1 MSLYGMMR
9 TGISGMNGQ
18 ANRLSAVSDNIA
30 NSSTTG
36 YKRASTE
43 FSSLVL
49 PSSGGEYNSGG
60 IQTKIR
66 YHISDDGSLRYTTS
80 STDLALQGNGFFIVS
95 NSSGTPYLTRAGS
108 FVPDPEGNLVNTAG
122 YYLMGYPI
130 TNGMANPV
138 ANGYQGLE
146 KISIAQND
154 LIADPSRTG
163 IFTANLP
170 AGASVIAA
178 ADRPPTNTTAS
189 AQYTAKTSIQT
200 FDNLGNVVVVDL
212 YFIKTADNTW
222 EVAAYDQAKAAA
234 SGGFPYTP
242 PTPLTTETYTF
253 DGVTGKLT
261 STDKSISINIPS
273 GQALEI
279 DFSATKQLAGDYT
292 PIEVKVD
299 GNSPSPI
306 DNVDIGPDG
315 TVMAIYKNG
324 AKRAI
329 YKIALAD
336 VPSPDNLL
344 VMSGNVFSPSADS
357 GDIQVGFAGAGSFGS
372 LTAGALE
379 QSTAD
384 IAQDLTDMIEAQ
396 RNYTANSKVFQTG
409 ADLMD
414 VLVNLKR

>member
-60 IQTKIR
+60 IETTVR
-66 YHISDDGSLRYTTS
+66 HHISDDGSLRYTTS
-80 STDLALQGNGFFIVS
+80 STDLALQGKGFFIVS
-95 NSSGTPYLTRAGS
+95 NASGTPYLTRAGS
-108 FVPDPEGNLVNTAG
+108 FVPDAEGNLVNTAG
-122 YYLMGYPI
+122 YYLMGYPV
-130 TNGMANPV
+130 TNGNVNPV

-146 KISIAQND
+146 KVNIAQND

-163 IFTANLP
+163 TFTANLP
-170 AGASVIAA
+170 AGASIIAA

-200 FDNLGNVVVVDL
+200 FDNLGNVVVLDL
-212 YFIKTADNTW
+212 YFTKTADNAW
-222 EVAAYDQAKAAA
+222 EVAAYDHANAAA
-234 SGGFPYTP
+234 TGGFPYTP
-242 PTPLTTETYTF
+242 AAPLTTENYTF

-261 STDKSISINIPS
+261 SADKSISVNIPN

-306 DNVDIGPDG
+306 DNVDIGADG

-324 AKRAI
+324 AKRPI

-344 VMSGNVFSPSADS
+344 VMSGNVFSTSADS
-357 GDIQVGFAGAGSFGS
+357 GDVQIGFAGTGSFGS
-372 LTAGALE
+372 LSSGALE